1 MEKRKE
7 REGDKVV
14 GKREKGDGK
23 HAPFSRRTLVISF
36 TNFFSN
42 QSRKKKKRGNEGWG
56 DEGEGK
62 REER

>member
-1 MEKRKE
+1 MVEKRKE

-14 GKREKGDGK
+14 GKRKKGDGK

-42 QSRKKKKRGNEGWG
+42 QSPKRKKKK
-56 DEGEGK
+56 
-62 REER
+62 